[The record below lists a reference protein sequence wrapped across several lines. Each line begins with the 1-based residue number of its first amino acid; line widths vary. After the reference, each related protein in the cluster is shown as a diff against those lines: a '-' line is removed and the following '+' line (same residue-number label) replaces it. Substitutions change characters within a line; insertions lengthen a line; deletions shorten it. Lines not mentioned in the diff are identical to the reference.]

1 MVENKIIND
10 IKNQQINANEF
21 KQRVMYHLK
30 FTLGD
35 GDKSTNKHAWWQA
48 TCLAVNESIFEKLQS
63 TKNNHIQN
71 DTRSINYLSL
81 EYLMGRLLSNNL
93 HNLGLFE
100 AADEALKSLG
110 FELAD
115 LCEEGA
121 DLALGNGGLGRL
133 AACFLDSLAT
143 LDYAAIGYGIHYQ
156 HGLFKQDFDQGR
168 QIESPDVWREFGNP
182 WEVCRPESTQL
193 IPLYGY
199 VENQIQTDGRCKKIW
214 HSTQMLRGIPW
225 DIPIVG
231 YQSDTVNVLRL
242 WESRADE
249 HFDWD
254 NFNQGNYQDAHQNQI
269 AAKTVSEVLYPN
281 DETEAGKELRFVQQY
296 FFCACSIKDI
306 INRYQKQYGD
316 DWSNFAVQNAIQL
329 NDTHPTI
336 AILELMRT
344 LNDDHQ
350 LTWDNAWQICRQVFS
365 YTNHTLL
372 PEALEKWSVN
382 LFEKVLPRHLEF
394 LYQINEKFLNTE
406 VAIFWPNNNAIRT
419 KLSIIE
425 EGDRR
430 MVRMAHLCVIASH
443 KVNGVAE
450 IHSQLVRKDLFPEF
464 DHLYPGKFTN
474 VTNGITPRRWLKAC
488 NPLLADLLNK
498 HIKVNKNQDWAKNLN
513 LLTSLTK
520 MADDVSFQQQFMAI
534 KHQNKV
540 TLCAE
545 IKKLT
550 GIIVS
555 PNAIFDV
562 QIKRLHEYKRQHLNL
577 LHILALYYRLL
588 TNPER
593 VMQPQVFIFGAKA
606 APGYY
611 LAKEIIYC
619 LNKMAD
625 KINNDPRIANKLK
638 VVFLPNYRV
647 SLAEKIIPA
656 ADVSEQI
663 STAGK
668 EASGT
673 GNMKL
678 ALNGAITIGTLD
690 GANIEIAEEVGDENI
705 FIFGNTV
712 DQIKTLDQQGYNP
725 REYYD
730 GKYQGDGEIK
740 ACLDWLDSDYFTPG
754 RPGELSAI
762 KRSLLEG
769 GDPYKV
775 LADFQSYSAAQQ
787 ALNTC
792 YQDKKRW
799 TRMAIINTA
808 MMGKFNA
815 DRSIED
821 YVNNIWHL
829 TPCNSLTT
837 STEKTKQMK
846 TKKVSLKK
854 VTLKPQ

>member
-1 MVENKIIND
+1 MSIEELAVKEMVDKKMVSTKKGARVMNKKSQNISPT
-10 IKNQQINANEF
+10 EF
-21 KQRVMYHLK
+21 KQRILHHLQ

-35 GDKSTNKHAWWQA
+35 CDNSTNKQAWWQA
-48 TCLAVNESIFEKLQS
+48 TCLAVNESVFAKLQS
-63 TKNNHIQN
+63 TKSTHIQS
-71 DTRSINYLSL
+71 DARSVNYLSL

-100 AADEALKSLG
+100 VADKAVKSLG
-110 FELAD
+110 FDLSD
-115 LCEEGA
+115 LCEQGA

-143 LDYAAIGYGIHYQ
+143 LDYAAVGYGIHYE
-156 HGLFKQDFDQGR
+156 HGLFKQNFNQGR

-182 WEVCRPESTQL
+182 WEVCRPEATQH

-199 VENQIQTDGRCKKIW
+199 VENRVQADGSIKKIW
-214 HSTQMLRGIPW
+214 HHKQTLKGIAW
-225 DIPIVG
+225 DVPIVG
-231 YQSDTVNVLRL
+231 YQSNTVNVLRL

-249 HFDWD
+249 HFDWEH
-254 NFNQGNYQDAHQNQI
+254 FNQGNYHDAHHHQI
-269 AAKTVSEVLYPN
+269 AAETVSKVLYPN
-281 DETEAGKELRFVQQY
+281 DDTDAGKELRFIQQY

-306 INRYQKQYGD
+306 IKRYQSQHGD
-316 DWSNFAVQNAIQL
+316 NWSKFVDQVAIQL

-344 LNDDHQ
+344 LKDDHQ
-350 LTWDNAWQICRQVFS
+350 LSWDNAWKICRGVFA

-394 LYQINEKFLNTE
+394 LYQINEQFLNQE
-406 VAIFWPNNNAIRT
+406 VDTLWPNNNAMRA

-425 EGDRR
+425 EGAER
-430 MVRMAHLCVIASH
+430 MVRMAHLCVVTAH
-443 KVNGVAE
+443 KVNGVAQ
-450 IHSQLVRKDLFPEF
+450 IHSQLVKEDLFPEF
-464 DHLYPGKFTN
+464 DQLYPDKLTN

-488 NPLLADLLNK
+488 NPLLSELLNK
-498 HIKVNKNQDWAKNLN
+498 NIDDDWAKNLH
-513 LLTSLTK
+513 SLT
-520 MADDVSFQQQFMAI
+520 ALSPLANNANFQKKFMNI
-534 KHQNKV
+534 KHKNKQ
-540 TLCAE
+540 TLTEE
-545 IKKLT
+545 IKTLT
-550 GIIVS
+550 GITVS
-555 PNAIFDV
+555 PDAIFDI

-577 LHILALYYRLL
+577 LHILALYRRLL
-588 TNPER
+588 ANPALE
-593 VMQPQVFIFGAKA
+593 MHPQVFIFGAKA

-611 LAKEIIYC
+611 LAKEIIYA
-619 LNKMAD
+619 LNKMGE
-625 KINNDPRIANKLK
+625 KINNDSRINGKLK

-678 ALNGAITIGTLD
+678 ALNGAVTIGTLD
-690 GANIEIAEEVGDENI
+690 GANIEIAEEVGDDNI

-712 DQIKTLDQQGYNP
+712 EQVKALDEQGYNP
-725 REYYD
+725 RSYYND
-730 GKYQGDGEIK
+730 DNANNSEIK

-754 RPGELSAI
+754 RSGELSAI

-775 LADFQSYSAAQQ
+775 LADFESYSNAQQ
-787 ALNTC
+787 ALNKA

-799 TRMAIINTA
+799 ASMAIMNTA
-808 MMGKFNA
+808 MMGKFNS

-821 YVNNIWHL
+821 YVANIWRL
-829 TPCNSLTT
+829 EPIKSVNA
-837 STEKTKQMK
+837 KI
-846 TKKVSLKK
+846 KVGKAK
-854 VTLKPQ
+854 